1 MRSSVIVLDA
11 CTIIN
16 LLRIDDDNHFLF
28 ELLLKIA
35 AQDSLFISEKV
46 LEETRNNKFCNVL
59 SDEKKKQINQVL
71 PQLQRFKK
79 ENKYIQGYED
89 IASFVIEYVNYEK
102 RYNGEL
108 SSAILCVLLSMET
121 PKHIAFVTDDYPAKD
136 AFQGLFSF
144 LHFGH
149 IEDTV
154 DFLIYLYK
162 LQPSSQ
168 FSKNMLIEF
177 ISKLKIRYA
186 EAAYHVVVEA
196 KKQIERFS
204 SFASKKQHKEE
215 INALNL
221 IIDGWYNDNMEWYF
235 QGIDIIKNMRGR
247 SKVVLPFMDELT
259 YDSYNCQL
267 NKILSRLNEVKKY
280 SAYIFQQD

>member
-35 AQDSLFISEKV
+35 AQDSLFISEEV

-89 IASFVIEYVNYEK
+89 IVSFVKEYVNYEK

-121 PKHIAFVTDDYPAKD
+121 PKHIAFLTDDYPAKD

-144 LHFGH
+144 LHFGQ

-154 DFLIYLYK
+154 DFLFFLYK
-162 LQPSSQ
+162 WQPSNK
-168 FSKNMLIEF
+168 FTKNMLIEF
-177 ISKLKIRYA
+177 LSKLKIRYA
-186 EAAYHVVVEA
+186 EVQYHVVEEA
-196 KKQIERFS
+196 KKQLVSYS
-204 SFASKKQHKEE
+204 SLSAKKQHKEE
-215 INALNL
+215 IDAFNL
-221 IIDGWYNDNMEWYF
+221 IIDGWYKNNMEWFY
-235 QGIDIIKNMRGR
+235 QGINIIKNMRGR
-247 SKVVLPFMDELT
+247 SKVVLPFIDELT